1 MGCYAKFVP
10 LKSAVNAM
18 VLMKGVILMATEE
31 RAHRCGDGEA
41 MGGCIV
47 GAGVM
52 VHWFVNGFT
61 CQSSRTVS
69 RTNL

>member
-1 MGCYAKFVP
+1 
-10 LKSAVNAM
+10 M
-18 VLMKGVILMATEE
+18 VLMKGVILMATKE

-41 MGGCIV
+41 TGGCIV

-52 VHWFVNGFT
+52 AHWFVNGFT